1 MPAQVGSK
9 NAESFLSGWLREM
22 LSSIYRWWRS
32 LWAFSGSVWRRIF
45 NELIN
50 FPTGFSSII
59 NNVVETFFD
68 TLKNIACL
76 ALRVFHL
83 SLSFPPRRPPPPFTI
98 KQCREQKS
106 LALQSSKY
114 LKAAQFLSLAWW
126 IFKHR
131 WYCGKAINIVK
142 TNCLSHSSASL
153 SLSLSLWSL
162 FFLAGTFLISR
173 PMINTE
179 K

>member
-1 MPAQVGSK
+1 MK
-9 NAESFLSGWLREM
+9 KLLSL
-22 LSSIYRWWRS
+22 L
-32 LWAFSGSVWRRIF
+32 GSVWRGIF

-83 SLSFPPRRPPPPFTI
+83 SLSSSPPPPFTI

-131 WYCGKAINIVK
+131 WYCGEAINIVK
-142 TNCLSHSSASL
+142 TNCLSHSSVSL
-153 SLSLSLWSL
+153 SPFSPGLC
-162 FFLAGTFLISR
+162 FLRWHFSHF
-173 PMINTE
+173 PSDDKHE
-179 K
+179 KNAFNLGITIQR